1 MIFRK
6 LLIVFLVLVATIAFA
21 QVPEESRACQRLKY
35 KANEAMGEE
44 SYADAVEYFLQAEAQ
59 CQTFGIEY
67 YERFL
72 GSLTEVLSANERGTD
87 AFDKYNQILLRLYDT
102 MDQKGIYNEN
112 DDIVRGYY
120 ETLASIPD
128 YKKADKYLSRGI
140 KNLGRDL
147 SDPYFITLFYFN
159 TYTMWSIEENQIE
172 KTKLKT
178 RLIKD
183 YFELTDLVKA
193 ANFRP
198 TIIESLNEYL
208 SQVILSCQDLTSEI
222 PEFIASLPEDKSSK
236 KNALWHMINLMKE
249 KKCQNSNE
257 YNLLIE
263 TIYNL
268 DPEDK
273 AIQFIYI
280 ELLPYPERIPIYKE
294 MLTVT
299 TDDVELNAITYQ
311 LAYSYFQIGALFE
324 AYNSAQRVEGAFM
337 GKAHHIMAQCVA
349 STADMCG
356 DTILERKS
364 NFVYAIQL
372 LERAKGYRVSG
383 LEDEISRYNQA
394 IPDINDCNTNDNL
407 SAITLSCWKVSV
419 NPCP

>member
-1 MIFRK
+1 
-6 LLIVFLVLVATIAFA
+6 LIVFLVLVATIAFA

-35 KANEAMGEE
+35 KANEAMREE

-72 GSLTEVLSANERGTD
+72 GSLTEVLSAHERGSDT
-87 AFDKYNQILLRLYDT
+87 FEKYNQILLRVYDT
-102 MDQKGIYNEN
+102 MDQKEIYNEN

-120 ETLASIPD
+120 ETLANIPN

-140 KNLGRDL
+140 KNRGKDL
-147 SDPYFITLFYFN
+147 SDAYFIILYYFN

-172 KTKLKT
+172 KAKLKT
-178 RLIKD
+178 RLIND
-183 YFELTDLVKA
+183 YFELKDLVKA
-193 ANFRP
+193 ANFRS

-208 SQVILSCQDLTSEI
+208 AQVISSCQDLTSEI
-222 PEFIASLPEDKSSK
+222 PEFIASLPEDKPSK
-236 KNALWHMINLMKE
+236 KNTLWHMINLMKE

-268 DPEDK
+268 DPDDK

-280 ELLPYPERIPIYKE
+280 ELLPHPERIPIYKE
-294 MLTVT
+294 MLSVS
-299 TDDVELNAITYQ
+299 TDDVEWNAITYQ

-324 AYNSAQRVEGAFM
+324 AYNSAQNVEGEFK
-337 GKAHHIMAQCVA
+337 GKALHIMAQCVA
-349 STADMCG
+349 NTADMCG

-364 NFVYAIQL
+364 NYIYAIQL
-372 LERAKGYRVSG
+372 LERAKGHRVSEF
-383 LEDEISRYNQA
+383 EDEISRYKQA
-394 IPDINDCNTNDNL
+394 IPDLNDCNTNSNL
-407 SAITLSCWKVSV
+407 SALTLTCWKVSV